1 MNFNW
6 VNNIKSTVKVFGSKV
21 GVFTRE
27 NGPSIEVYGGIALMV
42 AGGLYGMYQSTKLE
56 ETLDECK
63 VIMDEAKESGEKKE
77 VWKARGKCGWKL
89 IKLYGGPVALMTGGG
104 VSIYAGYTQKSNA
117 YTLMAGAYTALDNKF
132 KKYDKNLTDM
142 FGEDVAKKVRY
153 GLVDE
158 VVETDDKDTETGA
171 PCVKKSLKTLS
182 KTSDG
187 SNGSQYTFL
196 YDELN
201 IYGDRWE
208 NDIWRNL
215 KMIQNNLRIANKQF
229 NEQGYLFLNE
239 FYRIMGL
246 RKEFMSPLGW
256 KVGWI
261 KPNHKCPNEMDN
273 GFDGLIHLRS
283 IGFGYGGEDVM
294 DLKVDEIYQ
303 YEPNMCLEPNVQG
316 VIADRVTKMLA
327 GREDY

>member
-171 PCVKKSLKTLS
+171 QCVKKSLKTLS

>member
-6 VNNIKSTVKVFGSKV
+6 VNNIKSGVKVFGSKV
-21 GVFTRE
+21 GVFARE
-27 NGPSIEVYGGIALMV
+27 NGPSIEVYGGIALLV
-42 AGGLYGMYQSTKLE
+42 AGGIYGMYQSTKLE

-63 VIMDEAKESGEKKE
+63 VIMDEAKKTDEKKE
-77 VWKARGKCGWKL
+77 VWKARGKCGFK
-89 IKLYGGPVALMTGGG
+89 IAKLYGGPIALMTGGG
-104 VSIYAGYTQKSNA
+104 VAIHAGYSQKANA
-117 YTLMAGAYTALDNKF
+117 YTLMAGAYTALDNQF

-142 FGEDVAKKVRY
+142 LGEDMAKKVRY

-215 KMIQNNLRIANKQF
+215 KMIQNNLRIAQKQF

-273 GFDGLIHLRS
+273 GFNGLIHLRS